1 MPTPRTVDRK
11 EIIDAIISI
20 VRQKLT
26 GEERAAFEQF
36 VHQYYAGTA
45 AADLWEFEVMDLYG
59 AALSHWNFAKQR
71 EPGSSKIRV
80 YNPQV
85 EEHGWQSTHAIVEIV
100 TDDMPF
106 LVDSI
111 RMAINRRGLTIH
123 LLIHP
128 VIRLRRD
135 ANGRAIAA
143 VAPDD
148 ESADAVTEAVMHAE
162 VDRQTEPE
170 AIAGTVEEIRS
181 VLDDVRVAVTDWT
194 PMRKRLAAIL
204 DEVKKSPP
212 PLPKSE
218 VEEAIAFLEWIDDDH
233 FSFFG
238 YREYELA
245 KQDGED
251 VLRALPLSG
260 LGILGD
266 GKSAVMSK
274 SFSSL
279 PPKVRKLAREP
290 KLLIITKGNSRSTI
304 HRPGYLDYIGIKR
317 FNDKGEVV
325 GERRFLG
332 LYTSAAYNR
341 SPRGIPVLS
350 GKVKRILSRAGFPE
364 NSHASKALLNILET
378 FPRDELFQIA
388 EDEVYETAMGILH
401 LQERQRIR
409 LFVHRDRYGR
419 FYSCLV
425 FVPRE
430 RFNTQVRL
438 SIQSIL
444 KEAFHADG
452 VDFNVQLSESILA
465 RLHIVLHVSPDSESA
480 AEPDVAD
487 IQERL
492 SAVTRTWGD
501 DLSEELLEHFGE
513 EQGTRLYRRY
523 GEAFR
528 ADYRVNYDARIAIH
542 DVEKMETLSEDND
555 LAMSLY
561 RPLEADEDVVRFK
574 LFHPAEPVSLS
585 HALPMLKNMGLNV
598 VDEHPSKIKR
608 AGTPRIW
615 MHDFGMRHREGPEF
629 DLDKVRDLFQKAFAE
644 IWRGRV
650 ENDGFNKLV
659 LRARLSWRE
668 IVILR
673 TYCKYLHQAGVAFSQ
688 AYMQRTLVNNAAIT
702 RQLVELFHTRFNP
715 ASQGDRDKDAS
726 RLADEIRE
734 ALDAVAN
741 LDEDRILRSF
751 LGLIQATLRTNYYQK
766 SDAGDHKSYV
776 SFKFDPSRIPEL
788 PEPRPM
794 YEIFVYSPRV
804 EGVHLRGGPVAR
816 GGLRWSDRREDF
828 RTEVLGLVK
837 AQMVKNAVIV
847 PVGSKGGF
855 VPKQLP
861 SGDRESIQAEGI
873 ECYKTFIRGL
883 LDITD
888 NLVADE
894 IKPPRDVVRHD
905 GDDPYLVVA
914 ADKGTATFSDIANGI
929 AKEYGF
935 WLDDAFASGGS
946 QGYDHKGMGITARG
960 AWESV
965 KRQFRELG
973 IDIQSTDFT
982 VVGIGDMAGDVFGNG
997 MLLSEHIRLVGAF
1010 NHMHIFLDPNPDAA
1024 KSFKERKRLFELPR
1038 SSWANYDKTL
1048 ISSGGGV
1055 FPRSAKSVQLSKEVR
1070 KLLDVDSE
1078 AMAPN
1083 EVIRALLKAP
1093 VNLLWN
1099 GGIGTYA
1106 KSSEEHNDEVGDR
1119 ANDAVRIDANELRCN
1134 VVGEGGNLG
1143 FTQKSRIEFVQLG
1156 GRIFSDAIDNSAGV
1170 DCSDHEVNIKILL
1183 NKVIEVGDITEKQR
1197 NELLAEMTD
1206 EVAELVLRNN
1216 YLQTQALS
1224 LANAQSSS
1232 LLEVHSRLIR
1242 KLERDGELD
1251 REIEFLPSNEEIH
1264 ERLKAGAGMTTPELS
1279 VLIAYVKITLFQRL
1293 LESDLPRDAYLSQ
1306 ELERYFPTPL
1316 QKRYKERM
1324 PGHRLAAE
1332 IISTVVANELVNR
1345 AGMTSIFRLGEETG
1359 ADAIEITRA
1368 YLVAREIFGMKEV
1381 WDEIESLDSKVPAET
1396 QIAML
1401 LEGRKLVERA
1411 SRWLLRNRRRPF
1423 DISATSETFAAKV
1436 QQLAER
1442 LPKLVMTSVR
1452 KAMDKHAGKLS
1463 SAGVP
1468 GPLAKRIATFNEL
1481 YSALDIVSV
1490 SNVVGLDV
1498 EKVASVYFA
1507 LGAKLDLHW
1516 MRDQVVA
1523 LPRENRWQALARAAL
1538 RDDLYDQEAK
1548 LSADVLRT
1556 DSQSDDADARIV
1568 AWLQANAVAVNRC
1581 RQILSDLRTAGTPDF
1596 AMLSVA
1602 MREIRSLQQIEDVN
1616 AGSPSA
1622 QPSKRAGKKTKG
1634 RAA

>member
-1 MPTPRTVDRK
+1 
-11 EIIDAIISI
+11 
-20 VRQKLT
+20 
-26 GEERAAFEQF
+26 
-36 VHQYYAGTA
+36 
-45 AADLWEFEVMDLYG
+45 
-59 AALSHWNFAKQR
+59 
-71 EPGSSKIRV
+71 
-80 YNPQV
+80 
-85 EEHGWQSTHAIVEIV
+85 
-100 TDDMPF
+100 
-106 LVDSI
+106 
-111 RMAINRRGLTIH
+111 
-123 LLIHP
+123 
-128 VIRLRRD
+128 
-135 ANGRAIAA
+135 
-143 VAPDD
+143 
-148 ESADAVTEAVMHAE
+148 
-162 VDRQTEPE
+162 
-170 AIAGTVEEIRS
+170 
-181 VLDDVRVAVTDWT
+181 
-194 PMRKRLAAIL
+194 
-204 DEVKKSPP
+204 
-212 PLPKSE
+212 
-218 VEEAIAFLEWIDDDH
+218 
-233 FSFFG
+233 
-238 YREYELA
+238 
-245 KQDGED
+245 
-251 VLRALPLSG
+251 
-260 LGILGD
+260 
-266 GKSAVMSK
+266 
-274 SFSSL
+274 
-279 PPKVRKLAREP
+279 
-290 KLLIITKGNSRSTI
+290 
-304 HRPGYLDYIGIKR
+304 
-317 FNDKGEVV
+317 
-325 GERRFLG
+325 
-332 LYTSAAYNR
+332 
-341 SPRGIPVLS
+341 
-350 GKVKRILSRAGFPE
+350 
-364 NSHASKALLNILET
+364 
-378 FPRDELFQIA
+378 
-388 EDEVYETAMGILH
+388 
-401 LQERQRIR
+401 
-409 LFVHRDRYGR
+409 
-419 FYSCLV
+419 
-425 FVPRE
+425 
-430 RFNTQVRL
+430 
-438 SIQSIL
+438 
-444 KEAFHADG
+444 
-452 VDFNVQLSESILA
+452 
-465 RLHIVLHVSPDSESA
+465 
-480 AEPDVAD
+480 
-487 IQERL
+487 
-492 SAVTRTWGD
+492 
-501 DLSEELLEHFGE
+501 
-513 EQGTRLYRRY
+513 
-523 GEAFR
+523 
-528 ADYRVNYDARIAIH
+528 
-542 DVEKMETLSEDND
+542 
-555 LAMSLY
+555 
-561 RPLEADEDVVRFK
+561 
-574 LFHPAEPVSLS
+574 
-585 HALPMLKNMGLNV
+585 
-598 VDEHPSKIKR
+598 
-608 AGTPRIW
+608 
-615 MHDFGMRHREGPEF
+615 
-629 DLDKVRDLFQKAFAE
+629 
-644 IWRGRV
+644 
-650 ENDGFNKLV
+650 
-659 LRARLSWRE
+659 
-668 IVILR
+668 
-673 TYCKYLHQAGVAFSQ
+673 
-688 AYMQRTLVNNAAIT
+688 
-702 RQLVELFHTRFNP
+702 
-715 ASQGDRDKDAS
+715 
-726 RLADEIRE
+726 
-734 ALDAVAN
+734 
-741 LDEDRILRSF
+741 
-751 LGLIQATLRTNYYQK
+751 
-766 SDAGDHKSYV
+766 
-776 SFKFDPSRIPEL
+776 
-788 PEPRPM
+788 
-794 YEIFVYSPRV
+794 
-804 EGVHLRGGPVAR
+804 
-816 GGLRWSDRREDF
+816 
-828 RTEVLGLVK
+828 
-837 AQMVKNAVIV
+837 
-847 PVGSKGGF
+847 
-855 VPKQLP
+855 
-861 SGDRESIQAEGI
+861 
-873 ECYKTFIRGL
+873 
-883 LDITD
+883 
-888 NLVADE
+888 
-894 IKPPRDVVRHD
+894 
-905 GDDPYLVVA
+905 
-914 ADKGTATFSDIANGI
+914 
-929 AKEYGF
+929 
-935 WLDDAFASGGS
+935 
-946 QGYDHKGMGITARG
+946 
-960 AWESV
+960 
-965 KRQFRELG
+965 
-973 IDIQSTDFT
+973 
-982 VVGIGDMAGDVFGNG
+982 
-997 MLLSEHIRLVGAF
+997 
-1010 NHMHIFLDPNPDAA
+1010 
-1024 KSFKERKRLFELPR
+1024 
-1038 SSWANYDKTL
+1038 
-1048 ISSGGGV
+1048 
-1055 FPRSAKSVQLSKEVR
+1055 
-1070 KLLDVDSE
+1070 
-1078 AMAPN
+1078 MAPN